1 MPSWDLFAAE
11 DFDYQDAL
19 AGAGGWGA
27 ARRDFG
33 DRALAD
39 LISHLNEAIAA

>member
-1 MPSWDLFAAE
+1 MLENLSIDRE

-19 AGAGGWGA
+19 ASAGGWGA

-33 DRALAD
+33 DQPLTD
-39 LISHLNEAIAA
+39 LLSHLNEAIAA